1 MNTTII
7 DIFNKFDV
15 RNQQV
20 LGFLE
25 FRAFCDVIGKQLTE
39 EEFRA
44 NILDNYMSSG
54 FTKGSGLL
62 VDGLK

>member
-1 MNTTII
+1 M
-7 DIFNKFDV
+7 
-15 RNQQV
+15 
-20 LGFLE
+20 LGFPE

-44 NILDNYMSSG
+44 NILDNYMGSG
-54 FTKGSGLL
+54 FAKGAGLL